1 MTSEAMLFCATL
13 TKMKFALDRY
23 TMCMLSYSQAKDGGG
38 QLRSTY
44 QGVSAMSAA
53 EIIALLILII
63 DAISLG
69 LKLGQKK

>member
-1 MTSEAMLFCATL
+1 
-13 TKMKFALDRY
+13 
-23 TMCMLSYSQAKDGGG
+23 MLSYSQAKDGGG